1 MWLGGE
7 RLSSAKVTF
16 WAALRRP
23 GPVLDSKFT
32 MGEQEIPQVD
42 PSG

>member
-16 WAALRRP
+16 WAALRNRC
-23 GPVLDSKFT
+23 PVLYSKFT
-32 MGEQEIPQVD
+32 MEEQEIPQAD
-42 PSG
+42 LPG